1 MAVANRRINRR
12 SANHALHALVVE
24 AFRAAGQGVIC
35 QPPHVVLTSQPG
47 HILKA
52 LVAALA
58 DQFPAELARIGGR
71 RQHADTAML
80 VKPIALSQHG
90 NRLVQGQA
98 FGVQQL

>member
-1 MAVANRRINRR
+1 VTIANRRLDRR
-12 SANHALHALVVE
+12 SADHALLTLIVE
-24 AFRAAGQGVIC
+24 AFRTAGQGMAC
-35 QPPHVVLTSQPG
+35 QPSHVNLTSQPG

-52 LVAALA
+52 LVTALA

-90 NRLVQGQA
+90 NRLIQGKA
-98 FGVQQL
+98 SGVQQP